1 MRSSHRLKS
10 PARYACLLAR
20 SPLKANDTSPAI
32 KSRSHAGTS
41 VRCSWRSEMQTI
53 VVTGTKSRGRITT
66 SDGPMKVRVR
76 ASHVEARLGFGRGVL
91 DHSHPTAEDLRVQ
104 ERAHQL
110 LVRAVPQ
117 RLGLVAQRVGVLDR
131 VAAQLAR
138 QTAGDDLLRRPLV
151 DRVGGRFDLEHPV
164 GQVLAHPGGP
174 QAGAAGG
181 ALERLELRAALV
193 DGDDAALRVEVRFDQ
208 RVLVLAGDLR

>member
-32 KSRSHAGTS
+32 KSRSHAGTLM
-41 VRCSWRSEMQTI
+41 RCSWRSEMQTI
-53 VVTGTKSRGRITT
+53 LVTGTKRRGRVTT

-91 DHSHPTAEDLRVQ
+91 DHAHAAAEDLRVQ

-131 VAAQLAR
+131 VAAQLAG
-138 QTAGDDLLRRPLV
+138 QAAGDDLLGRPLV
-151 DRVGGRFDLEHPV
+151 DGVGGGLDFEHAV
-164 GQVLAHPGGP
+164 GQVLAHAGGP
-174 QAGAAGG
+174 EPGAAGG
-181 ALERLELRAALV
+181 ALERR
-193 DGDDAALRVEVRFDQ
+193 GSGRPS
-208 RVLVLAGDLR
+208 